1 MKKKQKIR
9 VFFNASVILA
19 GLRSPKGASGTL
31 LSWVKQQK
39 ITGVISEIVWS
50 EVLRNTRNVGL
61 SRENTKQLME
71 KHFFI
76 IKAPEQSKFAPYE
89 KKVIDLG
96 DVHLFVSMEES
107 KSDYLVSLDKKHV
120 LALQKEI
127 KQFRIVSPG
136 ELIQGVRMEGV
147 RIR

>member
-19 GLRSPKGASGTL
+19 GLRSTKGASGVL
-31 LSWVKQQK
+31 LSWIKKQK

-50 EVLRNTRNVGL
+50 EVLRNTHNLGL
-61 SRENTKQLME
+61 SQEDTKQWME
-71 KHFFI
+71 KHLLI
-76 IKAPEQSKFAPYE
+76 ITAPEQSKFAPYE
-89 KKVIDLG
+89 NRVIDAG
-96 DVHLFVSMEES
+96 DIHLFVSTEES

-120 LALQKEI
+120 LALQKQI
-127 KQFRIVSPG
+127 TLFHIVSPR
-136 ELIQGVRMEGV
+136 ELIEGVRMEGV